1 MSEKY
6 TLVRY
11 SHAGEKF
18 EILVD
23 PDKGLSY
30 KRGEIE
36 DVSDVVKIDT
46 VFLDSSKGEKAST
59 SKLEE
64 VFGTSDPLKVAE
76 IMLDKGTLQLT
87 AQQRKKL
94 MEQKIKQII
103 NFISQSYVDPATK
116 LPHPTIRI
124 KNAFEEAN
132 VSIDPLLEAEEQV
145 SRVVKALR
153 PIIPL
158 SIEALEIALKIPPNY
173 ASKSY
178 GIAKNM
184 GEIKR
189 DEWQQDG
196 SWIAVVEISAAL
208 HGEFLDRL
216 GKVTQGNIQ
225 SKIMK

>member
-30 KRGEIE
+30 KRGEID
-36 DVSDVVKIDT
+36 DVSDVIKIDT
-46 VFLDSSKGEKAST
+46 VFLDSNKGEKASS

-64 VFGTSDPLKVAE
+64 VFGTSDPLEVAE
-76 IMLDKGTLQLT
+76 IMFDKGILQLT
-87 AQQRKKL
+87 AQQRKNL

-103 NFISQSYVDPATK
+103 NFIAHSYVDPSTK
-116 LPHPTIRI
+116 LPHPVMRI
-124 KNAFEEAN
+124 QNAFEEAN
-132 VSIDPLLEAEEQV
+132 ISIDPFLEAEEQV
-145 SRVVKALR
+145 NRVVKALR

-158 SIEALEIALKIPPNY
+158 SIESLEIAIKIPPNY

-216 GKVTQGNIQ
+216 GKASQGNIQ
-225 SKIMK
+225 SKIIK